1 MEKNLL
7 NVKELSEYTGISKST
22 IYEWVSMKKI
32 PYIKIGK
39 LVKFDPKD
47 IGAFIQ
53 NHKIKPGN
61 LAL

>member
-22 IYEWVSMKKI
+22 IYEWVNMKKI

-47 IGAFIQ
+47 IDAFIQ